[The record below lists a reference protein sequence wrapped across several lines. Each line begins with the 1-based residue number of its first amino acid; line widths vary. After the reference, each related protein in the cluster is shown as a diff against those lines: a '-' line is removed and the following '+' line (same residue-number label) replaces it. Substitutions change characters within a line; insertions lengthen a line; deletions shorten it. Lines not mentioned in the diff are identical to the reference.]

1 MLEAKSV
8 LVKLQTAEGESYV
21 PGLSER
27 YTSHMITASW
37 QTCFKITIYDWTLC
51 GQDLLSAE

>member
-27 YTSHMITASW
+27 YTSHMITAS
-37 QTCFKITIYDWTLC
+37 
-51 GQDLLSAE
+51 